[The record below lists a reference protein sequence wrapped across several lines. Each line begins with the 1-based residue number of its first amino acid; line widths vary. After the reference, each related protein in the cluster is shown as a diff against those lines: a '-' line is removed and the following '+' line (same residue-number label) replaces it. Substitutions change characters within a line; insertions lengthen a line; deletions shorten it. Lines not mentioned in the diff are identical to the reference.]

1 MIQQLKA
8 LTCVALLAGAT
19 AAQETYAS
27 DLAKPAILPHKELVP
42 GTFATARTVF
52 SGTEID
58 TFTVEI
64 LSVIHGI
71 GPKQD
76 LILARAVGDRIERIG
91 VAQGMSGSP
100 VYVDGK
106 LVGAI
111 STTWSMTKEPIL
123 GITPVEPSMAI
134 FSDCA

>member
-1 MIQQLKA
+1 
-8 LTCVALLAGAT
+8 
-19 AAQETYAS
+19 
-27 DLAKPAILPHKELVP
+27 
-42 GTFATARTVF
+42 
-52 SGTEID
+52 
-58 TFTVEI
+58 

-76 LILARAVGDRIERIG
+76 MILARAVGKRIEEIG

-100 VYVDGK
+100 VFVDGK

-123 GITPVEPSMAI
+123 GITPVEQMVQEADSAERLRERSAGRRASQPGSAPMGDHPGSA
-134 FSDCA
+134 SP